1 MGYKKRE
8 PGWRTIG
15 LAPADRVTEARL
27 VAHWA
32 CQLLGAVADELV
44 RRKPDD
50 SHTNL
55 FWDDD
60 TDSLVGHQ
68 MDHGLR
74 VALDLEDFA
83 IEIRSLI
90 ARDNKV
96 LELERRTVDDA
107 RRWLNRELAAMLN
120 RPVEAALRTYE
131 MPDHRVKRGGAF
143 RRPPEDGLAELGRWY
158 NNAELTLGAF
168 ARSDSRATEMAI
180 WPHHFDLGGI
190 VFLDRDVAPEKARQI
205 GVGMSPGDDHIG
217 RPYFYVT
224 PWPIAEHP
232 DLPELEHGRW
242 FTESFVGA
250 VLDADELAG
259 AGNAADQASMASS
272 FLTAAV
278 AAGEA
283 LINELVTSS
292 QRTL

>member
-8 PGWRTIG
+8 PGWRQIG
-15 LAPADRVTEARL
+15 LAPADQVTEARL

-32 CQLLGAVADELV
+32 SQLLGAAADELV
-44 RRKPDD
+44 RRKADD

-55 FWDDD
+55 FWEDD
-60 TDSLVGHQ
+60 TESLVGHQ
-68 MDHGLR
+68 MDLGLR
-74 VALDLEDFA
+74 VALSFEDFA

-90 ARDNKV
+90 ARDSRV

-107 RRWLNRELAAMLN
+107 RRWLNRELALMLN
-120 RPVEAALRTYE
+120 RPVEAALRDYE

-143 RRPPEDGLAELGRWY
+143 RSPPAEGLAELGRWY
-158 NNAELTLGAF
+158 NNADLTLSAF
-168 ARSDSRATEMAI
+168 ARADSRATEMAI

-205 GVGMSPGDDHIG
+205 GVGMSPGDNHIG

-232 DLPELEHGRW
+232 DLPELEIGRW

-250 VLDADELAG
+250 VLDADELGA
-259 AGNAADQASMASS
+259 AGNAADQASAAAR

-278 AAGEA
+278 SAGEA
-283 LINELVTSS
+283 LIHEAVTSA
-292 QRTL
+292 QRGL